1 MRQSL
6 RTYLDDIGYFAN
18 QEAIQ
23 QIEDRELATLRRA
36 DWQALAM
43 GLGLEQLKTLEQS
56 RLEEIEP
63 ATRDAILV
71 HFRSRGWFL
80 DEARKA
86 DFRQRG
92 VAALSEAEQQK
103 ALAHAREAD
112 LQRIKDAHLAD
123 LSKPTQWEI
132 EYLAIGAGE
141 EVDYQTSKELEAGTL
156 AQLSPAVL
164 DSFLRYLGYPHSREL
179 LGQRLAALDPDT
191 RKVMRDYLGDRV
203 ALELQKR
210 VMLSFVSRLWID
222 YLTDMENLRQ
232 GIGLEAF
239 GQRDPLVEYKRRAYQ
254 MFQQLMEDIRQ
265 GIVSRVFALE
275 PVELQMDAGR

>member
-1 MRQSL
+1 M
-6 RTYLDDIGYFAN
+6 
-18 QEAIQ
+18 
-23 QIEDRELATLRRA
+23 LRRA

-43 GLGLEQLKTLEQS
+43 GIGLEQFKSLGQS
-56 RLEEIEP
+56 KLEEIEP
-63 ATRDAILV
+63 ATREAILV
-71 HFRSRGWFL
+71 HFRGRGWFL
-80 DEARKA
+80 DEARKS
-86 DFRQRG
+86 DFQQRG
-92 VAALSEAEQQK
+92 IAALSSAERQT
-103 ALAHAREAD
+103 AITHAREAD
-112 LQRIKDAHLAD
+112 VQHIKDVHLPE
-123 LSKPTQWEI
+123 LPNPTQWEI
-132 EYLAIGAGE
+132 ERLAIDAAE
-141 EVDYQTSKELEAGTL
+141 PVDYHESKEMESGTL

-164 DSFLRYLGYPHSREL
+164 DSFLRYLGYSYSREL
-179 LGQRLAALDPDT
+179 LGQHLADLQGDT
-191 RKVMRDYLGDRV
+191 RDIVRDFLGDRV

-275 PVELQMDAGR
+275 PVELQMNAGK